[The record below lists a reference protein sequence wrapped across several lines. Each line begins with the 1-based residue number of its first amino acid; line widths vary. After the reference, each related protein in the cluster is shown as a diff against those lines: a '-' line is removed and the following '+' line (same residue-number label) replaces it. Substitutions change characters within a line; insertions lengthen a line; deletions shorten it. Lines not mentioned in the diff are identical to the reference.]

1 MKVRKILTALE
12 SVFNP
17 PMCPVCSSAL
27 EHGESIFCTRCRW
40 EMPLTEYW
48 LHEQNPITEK
58 FGGQFPIERGCS
70 LFFYNQNSRWHRP
83 IHLMKYYGHRQIAK
97 ELGRML
103 GFALKNAPGWNSI
116 DVIIPVPLHPLRR
129 LVREYN
135 QAEEICQGLSSQIG
149 AAVDNRSVRRVRYSA
164 SQVGRSGEQRMTNI
178 SKSAFRVVN
187 SHQLKGKN
195 IVIVDDVLTTGSTI
209 SALARAILEAVPD
222 AKISIATLAIS
233 SYNINR

>member
-1 MKVRKILTALE
+1 MNVRKILTALE

-17 PMCPVCSSAL
+17 PMCPVCGSAL
-27 EHGESIFCTRCRW
+27 EHGEAVFCTRCRW

-83 IHLMKYYGHRQIAK
+83 IHLMKYYGHRRIAE
-97 ELGRML
+97 ELGKML
-103 GFALKNAPGWNSI
+103 GFALKNAPGWESV
-116 DVIIPVPLHPLRR
+116 DVIIPVPQHPLRR

-135 QAEEICQGLSSQIG
+135 QAEEICRGLSSQIG
-149 AAVDNRSVRRVRYSA
+149 VVVDSRSVSRVRYA
-164 SQVGRSGEQRMTNI
+164 TSQVGQSGVKRMASI
-178 SKSAFRVVN
+178 GKSTFRVVKPQ
-187 SHQLKGKN
+187 QLKGKN

>member
-1 MKVRKILTALE
+1 MAFRKLVNALG

-17 PMCPVCSSAL
+17 QICPVCGSVL
-27 EHGESIFCTRCRW
+27 EHGESVFCTRCRW

-48 LHEQNPITEK
+48 LHKQNPITEK

-83 IHLMKYYGHRQIAK
+83 IHLMKYYGHHRMAR

-135 QAEEICQGLSSQIG
+135 QAEEICRGLSSQIG

-164 SQVGRSGEQRMTNI
+164 SQVGRSGEQRMSNI
-178 SKSAFRVVN
+178 SKSTFRVVN

>member
-1 MKVRKILTALE
+1 
-12 SVFNP
+12 
-17 PMCPVCSSAL
+17 
-27 EHGESIFCTRCRW
+27 
-40 EMPLTEYW
+40 
-48 LHEQNPITEK
+48 
-58 FGGQFPIERGCS
+58 
-70 LFFYNQNSRWHRP
+70 
-83 IHLMKYYGHRQIAK
+83 
-97 ELGRML
+97 ML
-103 GFALKNAPGWNSI
+103 GFALKNAQGWNSI

-135 QAEEICQGLSSQIG
+135 QAEEICRGLSSQIG
-149 AAVDNRSVRRVRYSA
+149 AAVNNRSVRRVRYSA
-164 SQVGRSGEQRMTNI
+164 SQVGRSGEQRMRNI

>member
-1 MKVRKILTALE
+1 
-12 SVFNP
+12 
-17 PMCPVCSSAL
+17 
-27 EHGESIFCTRCRW
+27 
-40 EMPLTEYW
+40 
-48 LHEQNPITEK
+48 
-58 FGGQFPIERGCS
+58 
-70 LFFYNQNSRWHRP
+70 
-83 IHLMKYYGHRQIAK
+83 
-97 ELGRML
+97 
-103 GFALKNAPGWNSI
+103 
-116 DVIIPVPLHPLRR
+116 
-129 LVREYN
+129 
-135 QAEEICQGLSSQIG
+135 
-149 AAVDNRSVRRVRYSA
+149 VDNRSVRRVRYSA